1 MKYKT
6 RKAVALEYGKNT
18 APRLT
23 AKGDDAMA
31 QAIIEEAMRLGI
43 HVAEDSQLVALLGEL
58 ELDQEIPEHLYE
70 AVAVILSW
78 VYWLNGMAPDNYH
91 ES

>member
-1 MKYKT
+1 LKYKNK
-6 RKAVALEYGKNT
+6 KAVALEYGDSR

-31 QAIIEEAMRLGI
+31 QAIVEEALRLGV
-43 HVAEDSQLVALLGEL
+43 HVAVDAQLVALRSEL
-58 ELDQEIPEHLYE
+58 ELDQEIPEYLYT

-78 VYWLNGMAPDNYH
+78 VYWLKGMSPGGDRK
-91 ES
+91 S

>member
-43 HVAEDSQLVALLGEL
+43 HVAEDSQLVALLGE
-58 ELDQEIPEHLYE
+58 
-70 AVAVILSW
+70 
-78 VYWLNGMAPDNYH
+78 
-91 ES
+91 